1 MYMRQQ
7 RMMKDQVRGILKEYM
22 PLDIQ
27 NQHVD
32 SAFDEDDDDDHE
44 IS

>member
-27 NQHVD
+27 NQNVD
-32 SAFDEDDDDDHE
+32 SAFDDDDDHE